1 MITCLTSSY
10 IYASE
15 DFGQTKVKRV
25 IVNGEVKMAR
35 RVMLSSGKSCV
46 QYIINT
52 NQVYQASLSSNSIS
66 NTLIYTIPIDPN
78 DVFAPQIFGV

>member
-1 MITCLTSSY
+1 MAVALLGLIKSLVSYYWSKCIVITCLTSSY

-15 DFGQTKVKRV
+15 DFGQTKFKRI

-46 QYIINT
+46 QYIIDT
-52 NQVYQASLSSNSIS
+52 N
-66 NTLIYTIPIDPN
+66 
-78 DVFAPQIFGV
+78 